1 MSNPQHSR
9 DKGQLFENKDK
20 RKQSQP
26 DLRGNCAID
35 GAPYEMQAWRR
46 EERLSISLAPPR
58 GDSNTYPPESF
69 RGMLDPAKAGRGQ
82 DGPAPSW
89 TGEVVGDD
97 ATYAIQAFEKQG
109 KSGAYLA
116 LFFTAA

>member
-20 RKQSQP
+20 RKPSQP
-26 DLRGNCAID
+26 DLRGTCAID

-46 EERLSISLAPPR
+46 DDRLSVSLAPPR
-58 GDSNTYPPESF
+58 GDSNTYPPDAF
-69 RGMLDPAKAGRGQ
+69 RGMLDRAVKGRG
-82 DGPAPSW
+82 DEGPTPAW
-89 TGEVVGDD
+89 TGDVVGDE
-97 ATYAIQAFEKQG
+97 ATYAIRAFEKQG

-116 LFFTAA
+116 LFFTLA